1 MDKIIK
7 SCSLKIEVK
16 DKEIQDLKEKELF
29 LNKKIKTLEKT
40 NFVNINNT
48 IYNNNKSEAY
58 SLVNSN
64 NKINKDIS
72 GESYKK
78 YPIKII
84 KRNKNASN
92 ALSSFNNN
100 VINKKKNNNHSSTA
114 ISTINLN
121 QSETNIFKKSVKLN
135 SNKNNTLDE
144 NIKICLKKNAKKN
157 LSNNSRNTFRKNSN
171 IKIAKVSTN
180 ITNHHYNAQKNNILI
195 NLNSMNMEK
204 KIIQQKLQK
213 YLKIINTKI
222 NNLKDKN
229 YRKMGIYKQS
239 KSFYNRNASSD
250 RNDSIKNSEGK
261 NKRLDKSSLINTT
274 LYEKFNITNRNY
286 TKIPIHIMKKPKK
299 K

>member
-7 SCSLKIEVK
+7 SCSLKLEEK
-16 DKEIQDLKEKELF
+16 EKEINELKEKEIF

-40 NFVNINNT
+40 NFVNISNT
-48 IYNNNKSEAY
+48 IYNNNKSEAF
-58 SLVNSN
+58 SLINSN
-64 NKINKDIS
+64 NKINKDMS

-84 KRNKNASN
+84 KRNKNSSN
-92 ALSSFNNN
+92 DLSSFNNN
-100 VINKKKNNNHSSTA
+100 INKKKNNNHSSTA

-121 QSETNIFKKSVKLN
+121 QSESNIFKKTVKLN

-144 NIKICLKKNAKKN
+144 NIKICLKKNARKN
-157 LSNNSRNTFRKNSN
+157 LNNNSRNTFRKNSY

-180 ITNHHYNAQKNNILI
+180 ITNHNYNAQKNNILI
-195 NLNSMNMEK
+195 NLNSINMEK

-239 KSFYNRNASSD
+239 KSFHNRNASSD

-261 NKRLDKSSLINTT
+261 NKKLVKSSLINST
-274 LYEKFNITNRNY
+274 LFEKFDITNRNF